1 MKTIIKSS
9 LFLAILFSI
18 IACGKD
24 SGLNIDNDT
33 DNNNDNPDTPLDIG
47 FGAFEDE
54 DSSEIPSDIF
64 FGNGDVPPVYDV
76 SQFLPPI

>member
-1 MKTIIKSS
+1 MNRSITYTI
-9 LFLAILFSI
+9 LFFFLAILFSI

-47 FGAFEDE
+47 FGAFEDDLNTLTDE
-54 DSSEIPSDIF
+54 H
-64 FGNGDVPPVYDV
+64 
-76 SQFLPPI
+76 